1 MYYTLVRHLALLGK
15 AAAAALR
22 DDAGRRPRAEAG
34 QTLEWVILILGAIT
48 VASILVAAL
57 TQAVQAR
64 VAQIH

>member
-1 MYYTLVRHLALLGK
+1 MYYTLVRHLALLGRATL
-15 AAAAALR
+15 AAYH
-22 DDAGRRPRAEAG
+22 DGAGRRSRAEAG